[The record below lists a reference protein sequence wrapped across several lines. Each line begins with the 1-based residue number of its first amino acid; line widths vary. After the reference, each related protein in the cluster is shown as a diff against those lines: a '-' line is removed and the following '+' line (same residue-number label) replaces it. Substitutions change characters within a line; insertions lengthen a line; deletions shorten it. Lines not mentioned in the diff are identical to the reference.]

1 MYYEKSLKFTL
12 VLFKMEI
19 NAWYMVWSDA
29 TETENYI
36 LKKNNQIYLFSQNPF
51 FLLNYINI
59 FNCKFVFVAEEM
71 DRKDGEMREVIKKVW
86 PAQARKMLDHL
97 LPPNSGKFSNLWK
110 KVCLINVFTILSFQT
125 FIWNGFYYRYPADFI
140 YGLFI

>member
-1 MYYEKSLKFTL
+1 M
-12 VLFKMEI
+12 
-19 NAWYMVWSDA
+19 
-29 TETENYI
+29 
-36 LKKNNQIYLFSQNPF
+36 
-51 FLLNYINI
+51 
-59 FNCKFVFVAEEM
+59 NCKFVFVAEEM